1 MTILKFLSNNDSI
14 NFDDN
19 VLYITFSKAI
29 YINNKQRNN
38 IIYFFDIDHNVNE
51 KEISSLIEKNL
62 FEEYKINSN
71 EYYPL
76 TFKYIYRYFIT
87 YTQFYNRLDYIIKK
101 YNKIKS
107 IEYSINI
114 SFIFT
119 NAVNTICRK
128 YSIKSKPI
136 NEQFIGFS
144 WRHSNEISS
153 DIIPEIDK
161 HSFFI
166 YLYAKYLKFINHKV
180 FILPSSFMTKLPSSI
195 NFLRFSIF
203 NIFNKLK
210 VILRIKRLNNDMTGL
225 TKMDFAK
232 DIRYVYKLDNKIWNG
247 YREDQIKLIEHTINI
262 FFDRLTPEYISS
274 LKLKITQ
281 LLKWSNTKCVILD
294 ETIDAF
300 RRLISLSCESLKID
314 VEYMPHGIISEK
326 LQFTYTSDD
335 QYIRKYIPK
344 TLAWNS
350 YSSTCI
356 KKMNL
361 NSYPISFPIAI
372 SSHKKSDP
380 GDILVLLSH
389 GDLINLNQ
397 FEEDIIKILKL
408 VDYKKNKIA
417 WKTHHNTYINCVET
431 MNNQK
436 EYIEKL
442 FNIKLNFINN
452 TQKVSSIMKNY
463 RLIIFT
469 TYTTGIYEAALLN
482 VPFIIYSKEDEE
494 PYGLIPSKMPIAN
507 NETDFIQLMNSDNK
521 EYLYLIRKS
530 LSENISLNDY
540 LSNKYA

>member
-51 KEISSLIEKNL
+51 KEINSLIEKNL
-62 FEEYKINSN
+62 FEEYKINNN

-87 YTQFYNRLDYIIKK
+87 YTQFYNRFDYIIKK
-101 YNKIKS
+101 YNKIKC

-119 NAVNTICRK
+119 KAVNAICRK

-136 NEQFIGFS
+136 DEQFIGFS
-144 WRHSNEISS
+144 WRHNNEISS

-180 FILPSSFMTKLPSSI
+180 FILPSSFITKLPSSI

-210 VILRIKRLNNDMTGL
+210 VILRINRRINDVTGL
-225 TKMDFAK
+225 NKMDFAK
-232 DIRYVYKLDNKIWNG
+232 DIRHIYKLDNEIWNG
-247 YREDQIKLIEHTINI
+247 YREDQIKLIEHIINI
-262 FFDRLTPEYISS
+262 FFDRLTPEYISL

-408 VDYKKNKIA
+408 VDYKKNKID

-431 MNNQK
+431 MNNQR

-452 TQKVSSIMKNY
+452 SQKVSSIMKNY
-463 RLIIFT
+463 SLIIFT

-494 PYGLIPSKMPIAN
+494 PYGLILSKIPIAN
-507 NETDFIQLMNSDNK
+507 NETDFIRLMNSDNK

-540 LSNKYA
+540 LSNKCA

>member
-51 KEISSLIEKNL
+51 KEINSLIEKNL
-62 FEEYKINSN
+62 FEEYKINNN

-87 YTQFYNRLDYIIKK
+87 YTQFYNRLDYIIRK

-119 NAVNTICRK
+119 KAVNAICRK

-136 NEQFIGFS
+136 DEQFIGFS
-144 WRHSNEISS
+144 WRHNNEISS

-180 FILPSSFMTKLPSSI
+180 FILPSSFITKLPSSI

-210 VILRIKRLNNDMTGL
+210 VILRINRRINDVTGL

-232 DIRYVYKLDNKIWNG
+232 DIRHIYKLDNEIWNG
-247 YREDQIKLIEHTINI
+247 YREDQIKLIEHVINI

-408 VDYKKNKIA
+408 VDHKKNKID

-452 TQKVSSIMKNY
+452 SQKVSSIMKNY

-494 PYGLIPSKMPIAN
+494 PFGLILSKIPIAN
-507 NETDFIQLMNSDNK
+507 NETDFIRLMNSDNK

-540 LSNKYA
+540 LSNKCA